1 MAKFVFKGKKDKFN
15 PNCTSTLLFDNKDG
29 SEERIFCSETTCI
42 DSHYVPTGIITPCR
56 TQLLP
61 AGYTDDKFVWGV
73 EGGPWSMSHSGPVS
87 YYVENAFYPAGIKL
101 SKVKPITDPSGCG
114 WKTFYD
120 PFSQQTRVTI
130 NTGFFSNSWENP
142 QGLMVG
148 YSEDVSLNGTEID
161 PASVIGTTIF
171 NPAATY
177 DYIYGTSLGCGVQRT
192 NWEPPE
198 ITYYDVGSR
207 LVPEPHDVV
216 FPDASINLMST
227 GLQIQ
232 EPSLPG
238 FTDDLLYYNT
248 YVKPA
253 LAGPGKC
260 GAGYSPEHPPIDMPK
275 VIAAFTDTTGAKSG
289 NTSGFRTGYRMQ
301 QYIQKKHLAIYSQSQ
316 SSLMFGARNIKSI
329 MYPLGYKPIYSF
341 VSVVPKTVYASY
353 HPGFVNYPKI
363 GYAFT
368 AKAEVTVRVS
378 YIAYDYSKYYE
389 YGPYRDAIP
398 SEWNNGYQA
407 ELMTYN
413 GRYLTSPW
421 YGWLWE
427 RSNHDNPSQNP
438 QPTIVLGNHYIM
450 TFNQV
455 IGKPTWGF
463 VVSHTGSALPNN
475 IANLED
481 PRRLKDLLYYTKKL
495 NWNNISQPYSMIR
508 SQYSGPGGVLL
519 PPAVG
524 GYAREMGYLSG
535 TPNNFKIF
543 RRKISETSTTA
554 SNSKPIKLSYSNKRE
569 WFNGTCPFELDFNF
583 NKSDHIFVKNN
594 CSTTLTPH
602 IEPSGA

>member
-1 MAKFVFKGKKDKFN
+1 MS
-15 PNCTSTLLFDNKDG
+15 TSG
-29 SEERIFCSETTCI
+29 S
-42 DSHYVPTGIITPCR
+42 
-56 TQLLP
+56 
-61 AGYTDDKFVWGV
+61 
-73 EGGPWSMSHSGPVS
+73 VS
-87 YYVENAFYPAGIKL
+87 YNVENAFFPPGITL

-114 WKTFYD
+114 WRTFFD
-120 PFSQQTRVTI
+120 GQTNRTI
-130 NTGFFSNSWENP
+130 LNAGFFSNSWENP

-148 YSEDVSLNGTEID
+148 YSAGADLNGEEID
-161 PASVIGTTIF
+161 PASLIGTTIF
-171 NPAATY
+171 NPATTY
-177 DYIYGTSLGCGVQRT
+177 DYIYGGSSLGCGVQRT

-207 LVPEPHDVV
+207 LVPESHDVV
-216 FPDASINLMST
+216 FPDASIGLMST

-238 FTDDLLYYNT
+238 FTEDLLYYNT

-253 LAGPGKC
+253 LAGANKC
-260 GAGYSPEHPPIDMPK
+260 GMGYAPEHPPVNMPQ
-275 VIAAFTDTTGAKSG
+275 VIAAFTDTTGSKSG
-289 NTSGFRTGYRMQ
+289 YASGFRTGYRMQ
-301 QYIQKKHLAIYSQSQ
+301 QYVQKKHLAIYAQSQ
-316 SSLMFGARNIKSI
+316 STLAFGARHIKTV

-389 YGPYRDAIP
+389 YGPYRDTIP
-398 SEWNNGYQA
+398 PEWNNGYQA

-421 YGWLWE
+421 LGWLWE
-427 RSNHDNPSQNP
+427 RSNHDNPNQNP
-438 QPTIVLGNHYIM
+438 QPSIVLGNHYLM
-450 TFNQV
+450 TYNQV
-455 IGKPTWGF
+455 SGRPTWGF
-463 VVSHTGSALPNN
+463 VISHIGSALPNN
-475 IANLED
+475 IANTED

-524 GYAREMGYLSG
+524 GYARESAYLPG

-543 RRKISETSTTA
+543 RRKISESSVSTVG
-554 SNSKPIKLSYSNKRE
+554 SKPIKLSYSSKRE
-569 WFNGTCPFELDFNF
+569 WFNGTCPFSLNFDF
-583 NKSDHIFVKNN
+583 NKSSHVYIQNQ
-594 CSTTLTPH
+594 CASSLIPH
-602 IEPSGA
+602 IEPSGE